1 MFEHAEHIESFKPTH
16 ASTHDLA
23 KRITRM
29 EEQMQANQ
37 RSSGEE
43 RRRLDEECHLRSL
56 QYEQIVARLD
66 SLASALDAA
75 HKRSGRDQAAAVCP
89 PCRR

>member
-29 EEQMQANQ
+29 EEQMQANH
-37 RSSGEE
+37 RSFGEE
-43 RRRLDEECHLRSL
+43 RRRLDEGLNKNTVEL
-56 QYEQIVARLD
+56 QVPVHD
-66 SLASALDAA
+66 VHTDVFFCNCD
-75 HKRSGRDQAAAVCP
+75 H
-89 PCRR
+89 